1 MACGGSDIRIR
12 NEVGVMRSTGV
23 TIGQAMPVASS
34 VNTGNGMVEVDGL
47 EYELAGK
54 VQQLLLPKSSP
65 VCDWCCIG
73 VENRMAAGLG
83 GDYFDFIKMP
93 DECQSLFIG
102 DVTGHGLHASV
113 VMSLIYGFIHRA
125 AMGACNP
132 LELVQQVNSF
142 LIDFSRRS
150 QTIDQYF
157 SSSLFYGIINPKTLN
172 MHYVNAGQVP
182 GLVLRDGVVTELPS
196 TGPPVGFFE
205 TPEMHLQSFS
215 LAKNDRLLLYTDGI
229 IEAANPKG
237 ELFSL
242 DRLKLLL
249 LDGTGADY
257 QEFLELL
264 FELHRD
270 FGATRLPEDDCS
282 AIVIDFHGPF

>member
-1 MACGGSDIRIR
+1 MKSAD
-12 NEVGVMRSTGV
+12 E
-23 TIGQAMPVASS
+23 MPKGYSKRAAVSR
-34 VNTGNGMVEVDGL
+34 VNGNGNVEIDGP
-47 EYELAGK
+47 EYELAEK

-65 VCDWCCIG
+65 VCTWCCIG
-73 VENRMAAGLG
+73 IKNRMAAGLG

-132 LELVQQVNSF
+132 LELVQQVNGF
-142 LIDFSRRS
+142 LIDFARRS

-157 SSSLFYGIINPKTLN
+157 SSSLFYGIISPETLN

-182 GLVLRDGVVTELPS
+182 GLVLREGVVTELPS

-205 TPEMHLQSFS
+205 TPEMHLQTFS

-229 IEAANPKG
+229 VEAANPQG
-237 ELFSL
+237 ELFGL
-242 DRLKLLL
+242 DRLKQQLLNCA
-249 LDGTGADY
+249 GADH

-264 FELHRD
+264 FEAHLD
-270 FGATRLPEDDCS
+270 YGAARTPEDDCS
-282 AIVIDFHGPF
+282 AIVIDFHGPLF